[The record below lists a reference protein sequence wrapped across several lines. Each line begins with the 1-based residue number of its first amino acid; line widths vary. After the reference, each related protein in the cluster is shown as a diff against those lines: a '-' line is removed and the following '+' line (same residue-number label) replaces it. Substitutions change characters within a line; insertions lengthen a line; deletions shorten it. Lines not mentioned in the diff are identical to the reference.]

1 MAIKIILS
9 GLAMIAAGLLLLAN
23 ASQPAGTQST
33 RSAAASAPTTRPAR
47 ATATRPATRPS
58 TRPVHR
64 DVKVEEFERLMREKR
79 YAVLDVR
86 TKDEFADGHI
96 AGAINIDVNDPQFD
110 QKIAKL
116 KRDVPYLVQCRSGAR
131 STRACEKMTGLG
143 FNELY
148 NLEGGILAWQ
158 KAGKEV
164 VTE

>member
-1 MAIKIILS
+1 MFGRMIVC
-9 GLAMIAAGLLLLAN
+9 GVTMIAAGMLWAN
-23 ASQPAGTQST
+23 QAEPAGAKPK
-33 RSAAASAPTTRPAR
+33 AAATRPAR
-47 ATATRPATRPS
+47 ATTRPATRPA

-64 DVKVEEFERLMREKR
+64 DVKVEEFERLMSEKK

-86 TKDEFADGHI
+86 TKAEFVAGHI
-96 AGAINIDVNDPQFD
+96 PGAINIDVNDPQFE

-116 KRDVPYLVQCRSGAR
+116 KKDTPYLVQCRSGAR

-143 FNELY
+143 FKELY

-158 KAGKEV
+158 KQGKEV